1 MNQLLQMQSEDG
13 KELLVYYYKKIQD
26 VDEVILQLL
35 NEAGLD
41 GFIKSSVNKATST
54 INYNITGYSKWT
66 ELAAKGLTARYLGS
80 ALEDLYRLLA
90 YLEDSFIDIEYVL
103 LDTEFLFVDPETD
116 KIQLVV
122 IPCQS
127 VVNEGFT
134 LIDCVDRMFDGFS
147 YHQGGEKTDQI
158 NAKLHRGIRS
168 LGDLKELAE
177 LLSALEDE
185 ELDAEENPDEVFD
198 LPDDFEE
205 TKDEETF
212 SITEETFH
220 IENEPEMA
228 SENEA
233 ETVREDAPEKET
245 NESELEMRAGIETTS
260 SKIQAADG
268 TLVLEEI
275 AKDAET
281 PKQDEADLSGD
292 AEFMR
297 RQLREE
303 MRRELEGELREKVQK
318 DIRSEMENEL
328 REKIWAELSETFTQN
343 MRHDMEIELREEI
356 RQELEEEYAEKTKA
370 LEAEKIQEE
379 AKQEENEDEKSSY
392 LIRKKTG
399 EIIQL
404 NKQTFIIGKL
414 DTCCDYVIRG
424 NNAIS
429 RLHAVIKYRE
439 DSDSYFI
446 VDCNSTN
453 HTYLNGRRIEAEQ
466 PVELKDGMHIHLALE
481 EFIFQLT

>member
-1 MNQLLQMQSEDG
+1 MNQLLQTQSTDE
-13 KELLVYYYKKIQD
+13 KELLVYYYRKIQD

-41 GFIKSSVNKATST
+41 GFIKSSVNKAEST
-54 INYNITGYSKWT
+54 INYNITGYKKWADMAADGMT
-66 ELAAKGLTARYLGS
+66 AGKLAS

-103 LDTEFLFVDPETD
+103 LDTDYMFIHPETG

-122 IPCQS
+122 IPCQTI
-127 VVNEGFT
+127 VNEGYT
-134 LIDCVDRMFDGFS
+134 LTDCVDKMFEGFTS
-147 YHQGGEKTDQI
+147 HQNGEKADQLH
-158 NAKLHRGIRS
+158 AKMHRGVRS
-168 LGDLKELAE
+168 LRDLKEIAE
-177 LLSALEDE
+177 ILRSFDDEEQSIQEEPEDLIDLTEDFEDEKVPGEFDAQDYKIEMEAERDASFFEMPENAEVPVEEEMAANEQSTPGETAALEGIVS
-185 ELDAEENPDEVFD
+185 DAEEIKND
-198 LPDDFEE
+198 
-205 TKDEETF
+205 DEEQ
-212 SITEETFH
+212 
-220 IENEPEMA
+220 END
-228 SENEA
+228 A
-233 ETVREDAPEKET
+233 EYMRQQIREDVRHEL
-245 NESELEMRAGIETTS
+245 ESELTEKIKQNLRIE
-260 SKIQAADG
+260 
-268 TLVLEEI
+268 V
-275 AKDAET
+275 
-281 PKQDEADLSGD
+281 
-292 AEFMR
+292 
-297 RQLREE
+297 
-303 MRRELEGELREKVQK
+303 
-318 DIRSEMENEL
+318 ENEL

-343 MRHDMEIELREEI
+343 MRHDVENELREKI
-356 RQELEEEYAEKTKA
+356 QAELEEKYQEK
-370 LEAEKIQEE
+370 EAAKEE
-379 AKQEENEDEKSSY
+379 AAEADEKVPY

-439 DSDSYFI
+439 DTDSYFI

-481 EFIFQLT
+481 EFVFQLR

>member
-13 KELLVYYYKKIQD
+13 KDLLVYYYKKIQD

-41 GFIKSSVNKATST
+41 GFIKSSVNKASST
-54 INYNITGYSKWT
+54 INYDITGYSKWT
-66 ELAAKGLTARYLGS
+66 DIAAKGMTAQYLAS

-103 LDTEFLFVDPETD
+103 LDTEFLFVNPETD

-134 LIDCVDRMFDGFS
+134 LTDCVDKMFDGFS
-147 YHQGGEKTDQI
+147 YHQGGEKADKI
-158 NAKLHRGIRS
+158 NEKMHRGVRS

-185 ELDAEENPDEVFD
+185 EAAAEEDPDELFD
-198 LPDDFEE
+198 IPDDFEE
-205 TKDEETF
+205 TKDEEDLPAA
-212 SITEETFH
+212 EEEFH
-220 IENEPEMA
+220 IENEIKT
-228 SENEA
+228 EA
-233 ETVREDAPEKET
+233 ETEKADDPEQTIDAPLSDAKPDEEMPSDKMPSADET
-245 NESELEMRAGIETTS
+245 VI
-260 SKIQAADG
+260 
-268 TLVLEEI
+268 LEEI
-275 AKDAET
+275 ARDAEMA
-281 PKQDEADLSGD
+281 KQNEADLSGD
-292 AEFMR
+292 AAFMR
-297 RQLREE
+297 QQLRAD
-303 MRRELEGELREKVQK
+303 MRRELEEELKEKVK
-318 DIRSEMENEL
+318 ADVRSEVENEL
-328 REKIWAELSETFTQN
+328 REKIWAELSETLTQN
-343 MRHDMEIELREEI
+343 MRHDIENELREKI
-356 RQELEEEYAEKTKA
+356 RAELEEEYAEK
-370 LEAEKIQEE
+370 AESAEEDKNEEE
-379 AKQEENEDEKSSY
+379 AKSEENEPSSY

-404 NKQTFIIGKL
+404 NKQTLIIGKM

-439 DSDSYFI
+439 DTDSYFI